1 MVAHTLLI
9 ARLAYLIDY
18 SNIAVQDNA
27 ETSTAE
33 LSTSMSTYRACC
45 LMLKE
50 S

>member
-18 SNIAVQDNA
+18 SNIAVQENA

-33 LSTSMSTYRACC
+33 LSQPRVWLKVFGTS
-45 LMLKE
+45 L
-50 S
+50 